1 MAVSQTSN
9 TVANPYSSLLGTQS
23 TSNAA
28 SDTTTAT
35 GQQDR
40 FLKLLVAQL
49 KNQDPSSPADS
60 SQMTSQMAQIS
71 TVDGISK
78 LNDTVKALAASYS
91 ATQTLQSAMLVGKGA
106 LLAGNNLQLSS
117 GQGLA
122 GYELTQ
128 PVDNLTLTI
137 KDAAGAVV
145 YKKDMGAQEPGIGD
159 YIWDGSMLTGQTA
172 KDGNYTMSWTA
183 TQGSSPISVNSLS
196 YGRILGV
203 NQTANGMTL
212 SISGQNSDVVLSQI
226 KQIL

>member
-1 MAVSQTSN
+1 MAISQTN
-9 TVANPYSSLLGTQS
+9 TASTNPFASLLGTQA
-23 TSNAA
+23 SNAG
-28 SDTTTAT
+28 SDTTTAA

-71 TVDGISK
+71 TVDGIAK
-78 LNDTVKALAASYS
+78 LNDTVKALSTSYNS
-91 ATQTLQSAMLVGKGA
+91 TQTLQSAMLVGKGV
-106 LLAGNNLQLSS
+106 LMTGNNLQLSS
-117 GQGLA
+117 GEGVA
-122 GYELTQ
+122 AFEMTQ
-128 PVDNLTLTI
+128 AVDSLTLTI

-145 YKKDMGAQEPGIGD
+145 YKKDMGPQEAGVGTF
-159 YIWDGSMLTGQTA
+159 IWDGSMLTGQTA

-203 NQTANGMTL
+203 NQNENGMTL
-212 SISGQNSDVVLSQI
+212 SVSGQKQNVVLSQI